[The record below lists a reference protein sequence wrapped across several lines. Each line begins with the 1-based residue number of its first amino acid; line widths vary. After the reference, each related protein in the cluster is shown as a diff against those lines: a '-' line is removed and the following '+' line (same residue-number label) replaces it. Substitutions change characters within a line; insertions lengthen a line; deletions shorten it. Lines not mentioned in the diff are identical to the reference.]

1 MYADLLT
8 VTRIGQVSTM
18 TLVATSKFF
27 PDLFAPEFVGVF
39 NPFKVFLPA
48 AIFPSA
54 KMTSLGAGAL
64 LFLQY
69 DPLTGSTSMALW
81 STVLFF
87 NTYRDGATK
96 RSLTLMVAGGIMM
109 MALTGPL
116 GYATACIRARDELII
131 AEADVSGKQVQ

>member
-1 MYADLLT
+1 
-8 VTRIGQVSTM
+8 M

-27 PDLFAPEFVGVF
+27 PGLFALEFVGVF
-39 NPFKVFLPA
+39 NPSKVFLPA
-48 AIFPSA
+48 AVFPFA
-54 KMTSLGAGAL
+54 KMKSLGAGAL

-69 DPLTGSTSMALW
+69 DPPIGSTSMALW
-81 STVLFF
+81 STVLFS

-96 RSLTLMVAGGIMM
+96 RSLTLMVAGGITM
-109 MALTGPL
+109 MAMTGPL